1 MNKVQTYTDEQLV
14 AWIKEEEKRKE
25 AVIHLY
31 QQTKQQ
37 ILRFVLKYGGRQ
49 ADRDELMNEGF
60 LVLINSVIADKF
72 QFQAQLSTFY
82 IGICR
87 RIWMNWRKKKSDHAD
102 RNNPLSEVG
111 DAAPMVA
118 SVEAEI
124 EKEERLRILD
134 SCLDDVGE
142 RGKKLLL
149 MSREIPPV
157 AWPEIAE
164 MLEYTSH
171 QTAKNAAQRF
181 MKRVSDCV
189 QAKLAA

>member
-1 MNKVQTYTDEQLV
+1 MNKSKTYTDQELV
-14 AWIKEEEKRKE
+14 NWIKEEETRQK
-25 AVIHLY
+25 AVKHLY
-31 QQTKQQ
+31 HQTKQQ
-37 ILRFVLKYGGRQ
+37 ILRFVLKYGGKE

-60 LVLINSVIADKF
+60 LVLINSVTADKF

-87 RIWMNWRKKKSDHAD
+87 RIWLNWRKKHSAHAG

-111 DAAPMVA
+111 EAAPMVD
-118 SVEAEI
+118 SVEVEI
-124 EKEERLRILD
+124 EKAERLRILD
-134 SCLDDVGE
+134 SCLDELGE

-149 MSREIPPV
+149 LSKEIPPI

-164 MLEYTSH
+164 QLEYSSH

>member
-1 MNKVQTYTDEQLV
+1 MNKVQTYTDQELV
-14 AWIKEEEKRKE
+14 AWIKEEARRKQ
-25 AVIHLY
+25 AVVHLY

-37 ILRFVLKYGGRQ
+37 ILRFVLKYGGKE

-60 LVLINSVIADKF
+60 LVLIKSVTADKF

-87 RIWMNWRKKKSDHAD
+87 RIWLNWRKKQTAHAG

-111 DAAPMVA
+111 EAAPSVA

-134 SCLDDVGE
+134 HCLDELGE

-149 MSREIPPV
+149 LSKEIPPV
-157 AWPEIAE
+157 AWPKIAE
-164 MLEYTSH
+164 MLEYSSH

>member
-14 AWIKEEEKRKE
+14 EGIKDERRRKE
-25 AVIHLY
+25 AVIHIY

-37 ILRFVLKYGGRQ
+37 VLRFVLKYGGRE

-60 LVLINSVIADKF
+60 LVLINSVVANKF

-87 RIWMNWRKKKSDHAD
+87 RIWMNWRKKKTAHAD

-111 DAAPMVA
+111 EAVPMVD
-118 SVEAEI
+118 SVEVEI
-124 EKEERLRILD
+124 EKEERLRILNT
-134 SCLDDVGE
+134 CLGDLGE

-149 MSREIPPV
+149 MSREIPPI

-164 MLEYTSH
+164 LLEYSSH
-171 QTAKNAAQRF
+171 QTAKNAARRF

-189 QAKLAA
+189 QGKLAA